1 MLTGGDDYEIVL
13 TLAPEKLAAFRAAAK
28 AVGIAAT
35 EIGSVQAGQGARFI
49 QDGKALTF
57 ARPSYSHF

>member
-1 MLTGGDDYEIVL
+1 V
-13 TLAPEKLAAFRAAAK
+13 
-28 AVGIAAT
+28 T
-35 EIGSVQAGQGARFI
+35 EIGNVQAGEGARFI